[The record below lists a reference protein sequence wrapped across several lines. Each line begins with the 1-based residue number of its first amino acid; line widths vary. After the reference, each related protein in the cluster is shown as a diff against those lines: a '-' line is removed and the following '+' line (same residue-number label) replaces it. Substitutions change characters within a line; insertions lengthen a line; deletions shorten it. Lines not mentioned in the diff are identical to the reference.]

1 MHIRAKEEVPSEPE
15 TVVKSLLIRTD
26 VPGTDAAVDG
36 IAELWFEDR
45 AALDLPNARPGE
57 G

>member
-45 AALDLPNARPGE
+45 AALDLPGLKMID
-57 G
+57 